1 MAPSGLIFSVLQ
13 VTNTTSG
20 PSPIGGIGGHNLLFT
35 IIELAF
41 VLAFIV
47 AAGALL
53 NAVIRSIAIRA
64 GASKQVVGS
73 VRSWIGVIVIV
84 LGVAAA
90 ASITGLSSEVTT
102 LTISG
107 IGGLG
112 VTLALQTTLS
122 NIIAGVLM
130 LHDGVLRLGD
140 DISFQEVRGEVVKLS
155 LRTTWIKT
163 SEGLIA
169 VIGNSNLAAG
179 PVVNYTARARLEKKL
194 QL

>member
-1 MAPSGLIFSVLQ
+1 MVGFAA
-13 VTNTTSG
+13 G
-20 PSPIGGIGGHNLLFT
+20 PGLLFT
-35 IIELAF
+35 ILELAF
-41 VLAFIV
+41 VLAFII
-47 AAGALL
+47 AAGTLL

-64 GASKQVVGS
+64 GASKQAVSS

-84 LGVAAA
+84 LGVDAPAG
-90 ASITGLSSEVTT
+90 ITGISSEFPT

-112 VTLALQTTLS
+112 VTLALQNTLS

-140 DISFQEVRGEVVKLS
+140 DISFQSIRGEVVKPS

-163 SEGLIA
+163 SEGLIK

-179 PVVNYTARARLEKKL
+179 PVINYTARAGLEKKL